1 MTKPPSPELVEPD
14 PRWQLMLGTHRDLA
28 GIARDW
34 PANTSIPS
42 EVAAMLR
49 VARDLFAHSYFV
61 YEFGVVAV
69 TWSPDRD

>member
-1 MTKPPSPELVEPD
+1 
-14 PRWQLMLGTHRDLA
+14 MLGTHRDLA